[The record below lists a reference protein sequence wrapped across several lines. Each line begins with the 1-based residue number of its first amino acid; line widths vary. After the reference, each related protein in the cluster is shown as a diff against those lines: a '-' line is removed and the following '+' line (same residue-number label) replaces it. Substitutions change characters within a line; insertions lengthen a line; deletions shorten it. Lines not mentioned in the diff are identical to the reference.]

1 MSHFDRQGLY
11 DELTSL
17 GRGEWARALQKKTE
31 ESLSSERHG
40 KLAEWIQAL
49 ESLPSIDNASLNAA
63 KNAVA
68 IEGDFPESSKM
79 AMEASLRALHP
90 WRKGPF
96 DFFGLAID
104 TEWRSCLKWDR
115 LAPHLELRNRM
126 VLDVGCGNG
135 YYGWRMLHS
144 GARLVLGLDP
154 FLLFLMQF
162 EAVRRYAGPNCSH
175 YVLPL
180 TDADL
185 PERLN
190 LFDVTLSMGVL
201 YHRTS
206 PIDHLRSLW
215 ESLAPGGQLVL
226 ETIVIESSRQE
237 VLVPEDRYAK
247 MRNVWFIPSVPMLQ
261 LWLRRCGF
269 KDIQVIDV
277 ARTTFEEQ
285 RRTGWMTFESLAD
298 FLDPNDSMRTIEGY
312 PAPVRAMILARKA

>member
-68 IEGDFPESSKM
+68 IEGYLPESSKT

>member
-68 IEGDFPESSKM
+68 IEGDSPETSKA

-162 EAVRRYAGPNCSH
+162 EAVRKYAGPNCTH

-285 RRTGWMTFESLAD
+285 RRTDWMTFESLAD

>member
-68 IEGDFPESSKM
+68 IEGYLPESSKT

-162 EAVRRYAGPNCSH
+162 EAVRKYAGPNCSH

>member
-68 IEGDFPESSKM
+68 IEGYLPESSKT

-135 YYGWRMLHS
+135 YYGWRMLQS

-285 RRTGWMTFESLAD
+285 RRTDWMTFESLAD

>member
-68 IEGDFPESSKM
+68 IEGYLPESSKT

-269 KDIQVIDV
+269 KDIQVIDI

-285 RRTGWMTFESLAD
+285 RRTDWMTFESLAD

>member
-1 MSHFDRQGLY
+1 VSHFDRQGLY

-68 IEGDFPESSKM
+68 IEGYLPESSKT

-135 YYGWRMLHS
+135 YYGWRMLQS

-285 RRTGWMTFESLAD
+285 RRTDWMTFESLAD